1 MRARHAFP
9 SMFIMRDR
17 PFLISDALLPNIS
30 RWILYPLVLLAGT
43 AIVIAAMV
51 VVVLVLTY
59 PNLPSLEILTD
70 YRPKIP
76 LRVYTADG
84 YLIGEFGE
92 ERRAVVHI
100 QDVPEVMKQAILA
113 AEDERFYQHGGIDT
127 LGILRAAAS
136 NLIGGGK
143 KQGASTITQQVAKN
157 FFLSSEKTYARKL
170 YEALLSFKIEANLN
184 KDQILELYINQ
195 IYLGQRA
202 YGFGAAAQIY
212 YGKPLKD
219 ISPAEAAMLAGL
231 PKAPSA
237 FNPVVNPKRARLR
250 QQYVL
255 RRMRELGFIDDKQ
268 HEEAVKQTLIIKRD
282 TNEFAVH
289 AEYVAEMAR
298 QMAAE
303 RFPEDVYSR
312 GLKVYT
318 TILKNDQEAAFLSM
332 RRGILDYDRRHGY
345 RGAETYVEMADIKSD
360 QDEGLDELLQDFS
373 DSPDL
378 HPAVIL
384 QADAKQIRA
393 YRRGGE
399 IVTITGDGLKLA
411 AKMLDDKAPA
421 NKRLRRGAIIRV
433 QTDDKNNWR
442 ITQMP
447 EVEGAFLSVA
457 PQNGAIRALVG
468 GFDFNRNKFNHATQA
483 WRQPGSSF
491 KPFIYS
497 GSLEKGF
504 TPASIIE
511 DSPISFPASVT
522 GSQAWE
528 PKNYDGK
535 YEGPMRMRTALAK
548 SKNMV
553 SIRLLQASG
562 VHFIQD
568 YATRFG
574 FDADKHP
581 PYLTMALGAG
591 SVTPWQMVTAYSVFA
606 NGGYRIQPYIVS
618 EIRDERDQ
626 ILAQAQPV
634 QAGDESLLAIDPRN
648 AYVMDSM
655 LRDVTI
661 YGTAARASA
670 TLKRRDLA
678 GKTGTTNDHVD
689 AWFCGY
695 QRTVVGCSW
704 VGFDQPKNMGGGE
717 TGGTTALP
725 AWIGY
730 MSKVLKDVP
739 ESFQP
744 QPSGLVAVDSQGSG
758 KGPAKEVFYKE
769 NVPSTVEPEP
779 QQDPNAK
786 PVD

>member
-1 MRARHAFP
+1 M
-9 SMFIMRDR
+9 
-17 PFLISDALLPNIS
+17 
-30 RWILYPLVLLAGT
+30 
-43 AIVIAAMV
+43 
-51 VVVLVLTY
+51 
-59 PNLPSLEILTD
+59 
-70 YRPKIP
+70 
-76 LRVYTADG
+76 
-84 YLIGEFGE
+84 
-92 ERRAVVHI
+92 
-100 QDVPEVMKQAILA
+100 
-113 AEDERFYQHGGIDT
+113 
-127 LGILRAAAS
+127 
-136 NLIGGGK
+136 
-143 KQGASTITQQVAKN
+143 
-157 FFLSSEKTYARKL
+157 
-170 YEALLSFKIEANLN
+170 LSFKIEANLS

-212 YGKPLKD
+212 YGKALKD
-219 ISPAEAAMLAGL
+219 ITPAEAAMLAGL

-255 RRMRELGFIDDKQ
+255 RRMRELGFIDNKQ
-268 HEEAVKQTLIIKRD
+268 HEEAVKQALIIKRD

-303 RFPEDVYSR
+303 RFPEEVYSR

-318 TILKNDQEAAFLSM
+318 TITRNDQEAAYASM
-332 RRGILDYDRRHGY
+332 RRGVLDYDRRHGY
-345 RGAETYVEMADIKSD
+345 RGAETYVEMTNIKSD
-360 QDEGLDELLQDFS
+360 QDEALDEILQDFS

-399 IVTITGDGLKLA
+399 TLTITGDGLKLA

-447 EVEGAFLSVA
+447 EVEAAFLSTD
-457 PQNGAIRALVG
+457 PQTGAIRSLVG

-511 DSPISFPASVT
+511 DSPISFPAAVT

-618 EIRDERDQ
+618 EIRDEKDQ
-626 ILAQAQPV
+626 LLAQAQPV
-634 QAGDESLLAIDPRN
+634 KAGDESLLVIDPRN

-678 GKTGTTNDHVD
+678 GKTGTTNEHVD

-695 QRTVVGCSW
+695 QQTVVGCSW

-730 MSKVLKDVP
+730 MAKVLKDVP
-739 ESFQP
+739 ESFLP
-744 QPSGLVAVDSQGSG
+744 QPSGLVAVDNQSAG

-769 NVPSTVEPEP
+769 NVPATMEAEP